1 MKIERAGKLRE
12 ERFIII
18 VVEMH
23 YDRGL
28 TQQEIGKKLNVSRT
42 TISRALAQA
51 KKQGYV
57 QIKINYPEDSA
68 INLEGRLEERFGL
81 KEAVIASSLNENDL
95 KEEIAFFA
103 SDYLLRTLKNHM
115 TIALT

>member
-1 MKIERAGKLRE
+1 M
-12 ERFIII
+12 
-18 VVEMH
+18 
-23 YDRGL
+23 
-28 TQQEIGKKLNVSRT
+28 
-42 TISRALAQA
+42 
-51 KKQGYV
+51 

-115 TIALT
+115 TIALTRGVTLQNMVEFLGKDVRLKIFKNG